1 MACLRLLSGGKQPH
15 RGVIVK
21 TSKTVLAGIFA
32 LAVGTANAQIYESKD
47 AEGVTEFSDTPSS
60 GAEVVD
66 LPATNVVDPVQEP
79 QVPPAVEQQSMP
91 AAEGRV
97 AGEAGSEAGGEA
109 GGEELQPGY
118 LYYGGDDEDDPR
130 LQRREDAARVDNRLP
145 HELTGEAREEA
156 AGDAAVMHPESTEQ
170 VMHPENAEGVMHP
183 GEGGAVH
190 AGGHRR

>member
-1 MACLRLLSGGKQPH
+1 M
-15 RGVIVK
+15 K
-21 TSKTVLAGIFA
+21 TSKTILAGIFA

-79 QVPPAVEQQSMP
+79 AMPPAAEQESMP
-91 AAEGRV
+91 AAGGEGRV
-97 AGEAGSEAGGEA
+97 VGEASGEAGGEA
-109 GGEELQPGY
+109 LQPDY
-118 LYYGGDDEDDPR
+118 IYYGGDDEDDPR

-145 HELTGEAREEA
+145 HELTGEARDEA

-170 VMHPENAEGVMHP
+170 VMHPDNAEGVMHP

-190 AGGHRR
+190 SGGLRR

>member
-1 MACLRLLSGGKQPH
+1 M
-15 RGVIVK
+15 K
-21 TSKTVLAGIFA
+21 TSKTVLAGIFG

-66 LPATNVVDPVQEP
+66 LPATNVVTPVQEP
-79 QVPPAVEQQSMP
+79 DAADQETMPAA

-97 AGEAGSEAGGEA
+97 AGEASGEA

-118 LYYGGDDEDDPR
+118 IYYGGDDEDDPR
-130 LQRREDAARVDNRLP
+130 VQRREDAARVDNRLP

>member
-1 MACLRLLSGGKQPH
+1 M
-15 RGVIVK
+15 K
-21 TSKTVLAGIFA
+21 TSKTMLAGIFA

-79 QVPPAVEQQSMP
+79 QVAPAVDQESMP

-97 AGEAGSEAGGEA
+97 AGEASGEG

-118 LYYGGDDEDDPR
+118 IYYGGDDEDDPR
-130 LQRREDAARVDNRLP
+130 VQRREDAARVDNRLP

-156 AGDAAVMHPESTEQ
+156 AGDAAVMHPESAEQ
-170 VMHPENAEGVMHP
+170 VTRPENAEGVMHP

-190 AGGHRR
+190 SGGMRR